1 MNDSKI
7 LKEAEEL
14 RKKRREE
21 RERSKSAGRSRIG
34 LDVLK
39 LKQNISRTQ
48 EEEDDY
54 MPKKPVKEHNKSIIQ
69 FMKKQKKQRQK
80 SKELQQERARE
91 DENKRLMQ
99 LLELEKITRKQPKRH
114 KSSKVSRKRISKK
127 DESIDENFSE
137 DEEVM
142 EILHGVRSLTPDSYE
157 IHPQITSFDYK
168 QSGRECMV
176 FGVFPEKESLENN
189 GNVTQ
194 IVNDIV
200 EKRVKHDNLVPIS
213 SNTMPMAEMKE
224 PYSVLNTEEEYRESY
239 SSDISKRKEEIR
251 KKLAELRNRVDRAK
265 DNKSEDYEN
274 KRNQAAVRI
283 QAFIRGFLT
292 RQALK
297 RYFCEIED
305 NNPQE
310 SGDYE

>member
-1 MNDSKI
+1 
-7 LKEAEEL
+7 
-14 RKKRREE
+14 
-21 RERSKSAGRSRIG
+21 
-34 LDVLK
+34 
-39 LKQNISRTQ
+39 
-48 EEEDDY
+48 
-54 MPKKPVKEHNKSIIQ
+54 
-69 FMKKQKKQRQK
+69 
-80 SKELQQERARE
+80 
-91 DENKRLMQ
+91 
-99 LLELEKITRKQPKRH
+99 
-114 KSSKVSRKRISKK
+114 
-127 DESIDENFSE
+127 
-137 DEEVM
+137 
-142 EILHGVRSLTPDSYE
+142 
-157 IHPQITSFDYK
+157 
-168 QSGRECMV
+168 MV

-224 PYSVLNTEEEYRESY
+224 SYSVLNTEEEYRESY

-292 RQALK
+292 RQALR